1 MTGGVC
7 VLGGKC
13 PGGKCLGVCVLWGK
27 CPGGQGVYPHSH
39 GSITIV
45 GIDAS
50 KGFVDLWVH
59 IFLAME
65 CIHRN
70 GYRRKLL
77 FWSFD

>member
-1 MTGGVC
+1 MLSIHIYEC
-7 VLGGKC
+7 VLYVK
-13 PGGKCLGVCVLWGK
+13 
-27 CPGGQGVYPHSH
+27 GVYPQSH
-39 GSITIV
+39 GSLTIV

-59 IFLAME
+59 FFLAME